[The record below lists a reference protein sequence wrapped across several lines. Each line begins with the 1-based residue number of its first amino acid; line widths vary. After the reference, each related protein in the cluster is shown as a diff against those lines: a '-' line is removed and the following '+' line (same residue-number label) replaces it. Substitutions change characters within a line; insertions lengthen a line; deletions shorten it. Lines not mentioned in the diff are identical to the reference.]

1 VKEEY
6 RRTVEL
12 LLDITP
18 LVFRE
23 SEFAMKGGT
32 AINLFV
38 QDLPRLSVDIDLVF
52 VPKETPRD
60 EALERITAAL
70 TRIQAAL
77 TRGPGVTA
85 RLGGVQK
92 DEAKL
97 FVSRGRYQVKVEVNT
112 VFRGTVYPV
121 LDRTLAQAATDYFKR
136 EVHIKML
143 DSDEVYGSKLVA
155 AMDRQ
160 HPRDLFDVM
169 MFLNGGGITT
179 RMRRAFVIYVAGHN
193 RPIGELLT
201 PNPQPLDALYNAD
214 FVGLTQKEVALADLL
229 EVRTQLFRELP
240 ASLDADE
247 RRFLVSIKQG
257 QPDWALLGI
266 PGIEQLPALQWK
278 LTNVRRLQ
286 EKNRKKYDEQ
296 LAALREKLGV

>member
-169 MFLNGGGITT
+169 MLLNGGGITT

-229 EVRTQLFRELP
+229 EVRTQLFGELP

-247 RRFLVSIKQG
+247 RRFLLSIKQ
-257 QPDWALLGI
+257 D
-266 PGIEQLPALQWK
+266 
-278 LTNVRRLQ
+278 
-286 EKNRKKYDEQ
+286 NRTGPCSVFPESNNC
-296 LAALREKLGV
+296 LHCSGN